1 MQSLRPIPGRRL
13 PDRHFMRFSL
23 FRGRARPWSW
33 LGRPDEKES
42 AASELGPYGR
52 CRTEVKITS
61 AAGIIQ
67 RPGGSGGARRWLDSA
82 RRGFGLFLS
91 AVLIT
96 LPLAAA
102 SGLIEPLQQAT
113 LASTVVGRI
122 QRVLVKE
129 GDVVKAGQV
138 LVELEQDLES
148 LEVERRRLVAENKS
162 EIEIAR
168 ERAALLEKEW
178 QATAKLREATRSV
191 SQEELDKKQIEY
203 KLARAE
209 AAQLE
214 VREQIEVLEYKIAQ
228 SQLDRRLIRA
238 PNDGVITR
246 VHAQPGEIS
255 EVRQPLVAMVNA
267 SSCYFVANL
276 EPAVAGRL
284 KTGGTARVRIDT
296 VGSGSPFEATGTVDS
311 MSPVVDS
318 ASGLRRVKILLP
330 NRDGRITPGVVS
342 KLVDP

>member
-1 MQSLRPIPGRRL
+1 VKPETMSRSRAGFTFVCACL
-13 PDRHFMRFSL
+13 P
-23 FRGRARPWSW
+23 W
-33 LGRPDEKES
+33 L
-42 AASELGPYGR
+42 L
-52 CRTEVKITS
+52 
-61 AAGIIQ
+61 
-67 RPGGSGGARRWLDSA
+67 
-82 RRGFGLFLS
+82 
-91 AVLIT
+91 T
-96 LPLAAA
+96 LPVWAA

-138 LVELEQDLES
+138 LVELEQELEV
-148 LEVERRRLVAENKS
+148 LEVERRRLVSESKAE
-162 EIEIAR
+162 IDIAR

-209 AAQLE
+209 TAQLE
-214 VREQIEVLEYKIAQ
+214 IREKIEGLEHKIAQ
-228 SQLDRRLIRA
+228 AQLDRRLIRA
-238 PNDGVITR
+238 PNDGVVTR

-267 SSCYFVANL
+267 SSCYFVANV
-276 EPAVAGRL
+276 EPAVGARL
-284 KTGGTARVRIDT
+284 RTGGSARVAIDT
-296 VGSGSPFEATGTVDS
+296 AGGASPFEATGTVDS
-311 MSPVVDS
+311 MSPVIDS

-330 NRDGRITPGVVS
+330 NRDGRITPG
-342 KLVDP
+342 LVGRLVGP

>member
-1 MQSLRPIPGRRL
+1 MTRIQINTQKFADSHPCYLCYPWLKRL
-13 PDRHFMRFSL
+13 VFVHLLSI
-23 FRGRARPWSW
+23 A
-33 LGRPDEKES
+33 
-42 AASELGPYGR
+42 
-52 CRTEVKITS
+52 
-61 AAGIIQ
+61 
-67 RPGGSGGARRWLDSA
+67 
-82 RRGFGLFLS
+82 FG
-91 AVLIT
+91 T
-96 LPLAAA
+96 LPLSAA

-113 LASTVVGRI
+113 LAPTVVGRI

-138 LVELEQDLES
+138 LVELEQDLEV
-148 LEVERRRLVAENKS
+148 LEVERRRLVAESTS
-162 EIEIAR
+162 EIDIAR

-178 QATAKLREATRSV
+178 QSTAKLREATRSV

-214 VREQIEVLEYKIAQ
+214 VRERIEVLEYKIAQ
-228 SQLDRRLIRA
+228 AQLERRLIRA

-255 EVRQPLVAMVNA
+255 EVRQPLVALVNA

-276 EPAVAGRL
+276 EPAIAGRL
-284 KTGGTARVRIDT
+284 RPGGAARVRVDT
-296 VGSGSPFEATGTVDS
+296 AAGGSPFEATGTVDS
-311 MSPVVDS
+311 MSPVIDS
-318 ASGLRRVKILLP
+318 ASGLRRVKVLLP
-330 NRDGRITPGVVS
+330 NREGRLTPGLVG

>member
-1 MQSLRPIPGRRL
+1 MKSRL
-13 PDRHFMRFSL
+13 PPIVL
-23 FRGRARPWSW
+23 
-33 LGRPDEKES
+33 
-42 AASELGPYGR
+42 
-52 CRTEVKITS
+52 TE
-61 AAGIIQ
+61 
-67 RPGGSGGARRWLDSA
+67 A
-82 RRGFGLFLS
+82 RRGRGELAQIPGISTLRALRPPVEYGLKTVLQHAGAFLNSPHRLFGLLLS
-91 AVLIT
+91 IAFGT
-96 LPLAAA
+96 LPLSAA

-113 LASTVVGRI
+113 LAPTVVGRI

-209 AAQLE
+209 TAQLE
-214 VREQIEVLEYKIAQ
+214 VREQIELLEYKIAQ
-228 SQLDRRLIRA
+228 AQLERRLIRA

-255 EVRQPLVAMVNA
+255 EVRQPLAALVNA

-276 EPAVAGRL
+276 DPSIAGRL
-284 KTGGTARVRIDT
+284 RPGGSARVRVDT
-296 VGSGSPFEATGTVDS
+296 AGSGSPFEATGTVDS

-330 NRDGRITPGVVS
+330 NRDGRLTPGLVS
-342 KLVDP
+342 TLVDP

>member
-1 MQSLRPIPGRRL
+1 MKARTIRSSSSQSTLTDGTEPTEPETLARFVTSVPELRDLCDKSKPPLRRIIAL
-13 PDRHFMRFSL
+13 FSL
-23 FRGRARPWSW
+23 SF
-33 LGRPDEKES
+33 L
-42 AASELGPYGR
+42 ASP
-52 CRTEVKITS
+52 
-61 AAGIIQ
+61 
-67 RPGGSGGARRWLDSA
+67 
-82 RRGFGLFLS
+82 LS
-91 AVLIT
+91 
-96 LPLAAA
+96 AA

-113 LASTVVGRI
+113 LAPTVVGRI

-138 LVELEQDLES
+138 LVELEQDLEV

-162 EIEIAR
+162 EIEIAH

-178 QATAKLREATRSV
+178 QATAKLRETTRSI
-191 SQEELDKKQIEY
+191 SQEELDKKKIEY

-209 AAQLE
+209 AAQLA

-228 SQLDRRLIRA
+228 AQLERRLIRA

-255 EVRQPLVAMVNA
+255 EVRQPLVALVNA

-276 EPAVAGRL
+276 EPAIAGRL
-284 KTGGTARVRIDT
+284 RPGAAARVRVDT
-296 VGSGSPFEATGTVDS
+296 AGSGSPFEATGTVDS

-330 NRDGRITPGVVS
+330 NRDGRLTPGLVS
-342 KLVDP
+342 TLVDP